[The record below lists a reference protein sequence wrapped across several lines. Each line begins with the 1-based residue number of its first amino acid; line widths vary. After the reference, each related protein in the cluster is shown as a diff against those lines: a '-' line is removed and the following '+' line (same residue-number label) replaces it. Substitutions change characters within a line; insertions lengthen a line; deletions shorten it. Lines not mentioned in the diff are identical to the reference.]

1 MRRTLTLLC
10 LPLSALVLAA
20 CGSTAASAGFTGAKH
35 EVAQT
40 IANLQN
46 DATAAEPKKICAND
60 LAASVVS
67 RLGGSK
73 RCETTI
79 KNQLTEVANL
89 EAKVKS
95 VQVATDGKSASAQV
109 SSIHE
114 GKTATSTVALVKEG
128 AKWKIA
134 GSG

>member
-10 LPLSALVLAA
+10 LPLSALVLAG

-46 DATAAEPKKICAND
+46 DATAAESKKICAND

-67 RLGGSK
+67 RLGGGK
-73 RCETTI
+73 RCETAI
-79 KNQLTEVANL
+79 KDQLTEVDNL
-89 EAKVKS
+89 ETKVKA
-95 VQVATDGKSASAQV
+95 VQLAADGRSASAQV
-109 SSIHE
+109 SSIRE

-134 GSG
+134 GLG